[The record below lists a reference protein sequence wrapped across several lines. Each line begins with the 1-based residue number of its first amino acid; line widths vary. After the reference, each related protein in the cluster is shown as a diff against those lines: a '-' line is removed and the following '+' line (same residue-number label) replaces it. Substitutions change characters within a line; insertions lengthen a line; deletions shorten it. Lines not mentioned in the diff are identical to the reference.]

1 MSSKVDR
8 TERPI
13 PLPDA
18 GDIIFVII
26 LVFLLFGV
34 PNFVFGD
41 GSTGWHLVTGEH
53 VVRTLTIPR
62 TDLISYTFPDSPW
75 VAYQWLADVIMYL
88 LASWA
93 GLNGLAL
100 AVSAAISLLFLLL
113 YERSR
118 RAGCHFLLS
127 VMLTVVGAVASSLHW
142 LARPQI
148 FTLFGVYVV
157 VALLESHRRGITS
170 GARLAVASTL
180 IMILWAN
187 LHPAFMLGF
196 VLIGIY
202 LVSDMLGL
210 LLFPG
215 LAPERGKRTKW
226 LIAAGGGG
234 LAATFINPYGP
245 GLLAYIFRY
254 LQGTAVLEQTAEYAS
269 PIFHGQ
275 LQTTCFEAL
284 LLLLAVGLVLS
295 KSRPALPQFLSC
307 VIFAALGLAAIR
319 NIPLFVVVALPVIA
333 ELLANARLLP
343 GGDAAPE
350 AAQWWNRLGER
361 WQRLGREF
369 DTTERRCTMHILP
382 AVAVFVMAIAA
393 ANGGSLLGV
402 PLLNSGFDPQNM
414 PTSTLE
420 CLRQRNLNPAA
431 GLNFDNWG
439 GYIRYKAGIPVFID
453 DRADFYGQRFYLE
466 YGTVSM
472 VSPGWREVLERHKID
487 WILFPKNSRL
497 AARLK
502 EEPGWN
508 LICRDAAAELFVR
521 ASPMR

>member
-1 MSSKVDR
+1 MSSKPEC
-8 TERPI
+8 TEPPI

-18 GDIIFVII
+18 GDVIFLII
-26 LVFLLFGV
+26 LAFLLFGV

-53 VVRTLTIPR
+53 VVRTLSIPR

-88 LASWA
+88 VASWA

-100 AVSAAISLLFLLL
+100 AVSAAISLLFLLV
-113 YERSR
+113 YERLR

-127 VMLTVVGAVASSLHW
+127 VVLTVVGAMASSLHW

-148 FTLFGVYVV
+148 FTLLGVYVV
-157 VALLESHRRGITS
+157 FALLESHRRGITS
-170 GARLAVASTL
+170 GARLAAASAL

-187 LHPAFMLGF
+187 LHPAFILGF

-202 LVSDMLGL
+202 LISDLLGF
-210 LLFPG
+210 LLFPA
-215 LAPERGKRTKW
+215 LAPELGKRTKW
-226 LIAAGGGG
+226 LIAASCSG

-245 GLLAYIFRY
+245 GLLAYICRY
-254 LQGTAVLEQTAEYAS
+254 LKNTAVLEQTAEYAS

-275 LQTTCFEAL
+275 LQTSCFEAL
-284 LLLLAVGLVLS
+284 LLLLAVGLVLARA
-295 KSRPALPQFLSC
+295 RPALPQFLSC
-307 VIFAALGLAAIR
+307 VTFAALGLAAVR
-319 NIPLFVVVALPVIA
+319 NIPLFVVVALPVVA

-343 GGDAAPE
+343 EGDAAPE
-350 AAQWWNRLGER
+350 PAEWWNRLGER

-369 DTTERRCTMHILP
+369 DETERRCTMHILP
-382 AVAVFVMAIAA
+382 AVAVLILAIAA

-402 PLLNSGFDPQNM
+402 PLLSSGFDPQNM

-420 CLRQRNLNPAA
+420 CLRQLNLNPTA

-453 DRADFYGQRFYLE
+453 DRADFYPQRFYLE
-466 YGTVSM
+466 YGTVGT
-472 VSPGWREVLERHKID
+472 VSPGWRDVLERHKIS
-487 WILFPKNSRL
+487 WILFPKDSRL

-502 EEPGWN
+502 EEPGWQ
-508 LICRDAAAELFVR
+508 LICQDAAAELFVR
-521 ASPMR
+521 ASPRR

>member
-1 MSSKVDR
+1 MSSKPDR

-18 GDIIFVII
+18 GDIIFLII
-26 LVFLLFGV
+26 LFFLLFSV

-53 VVRTLTIPR
+53 VVKTSSIPR

-88 LASWA
+88 FASWT

-148 FTLFGVYVV
+148 FTLFGVYVF

-170 GARLAVASTL
+170 GARLVAASAL

-187 LHPAFMLGF
+187 LHPAFILGF

-202 LVSDMLGL
+202 LVSDSLGF
-210 LLFPG
+210 LLFPA
-215 LAPERGKRTKW
+215 LAPELGKRAKW
-226 LIAAGGGG
+226 LIAAGCGG
-234 LAATFINPYGP
+234 LAASFINPYGP

-254 LQGTAVLEQTAEYAS
+254 LQGIAVLEQTAEYES

-275 LQTTCFEAL
+275 LQSTCFEAL

-295 KSRPALPQFLSC
+295 RKRPALPQFISC
-307 VIFAALGLAAIR
+307 VTFAALGLAAVR
-319 NIPLFVVVALPVIA
+319 NIPLFVVVALPVVA

-343 GGDAAPE
+343 AGE
-350 AAQWWNRLGER
+350 AAAEPAAWWNRLGER

-369 DTTERRCTMHILP
+369 DATERRCTMHILP
-382 AVAVFVMAIAA
+382 AAAVFVLAIAA
-393 ANGGSLLGV
+393 ANGGSLLGL

-414 PTSTLE
+414 PTGTLE
-420 CLRQRNLNPAA
+420 CLRRRNLNPTA
-431 GLNFDNWG
+431 GFNFDNWG
-439 GYIRYKAGIPVFID
+439 GYIRYKTGIPVFID

-466 YGTVSM
+466 YGTVST
-472 VSPGWREVLERHKID
+472 VSPGWRDVLERHKIE
-487 WILFPKNSRL
+487 WILFPKDSRL

-502 EEPGWN
+502 EEPGWK
-508 LICRDAAAELFVR
+508 LVCQDAAAELFVR
-521 ASPMR
+521 APPTR